1 MGTSSVARRSVG
13 RMPGPAVDVISQF
26 GAVEDDQRYTR
37 LVELFTDDAV
47 YYDPFFGA
55 QRGKP
60 AIREFMEHMEQVVP
74 GSGARFDSWETE
86 GDTTCGWAKWLMVA
100 PGVDGAEVAVPGQ
113 SLYRLRDGKV
123 SFVADHLDCRAY
135 RTLRGPDA
143 KVPDHASALGLSAR
157 ADNVGGGG
165 LDLIESFWQI
175 QNDARYTE
183 LAPLFADD
191 AVFTDIL
198 YGEFHGRKAIA
209 DYFVRMEAEMP
220 DIGATF
226 ELVDAAGDDT
236 VGWSQWNC
244 RFPGGDVP
252 GWTLHTFRDGE
263 ITLDSDYFDTNVAR
277 AVQSA
282 G

>member
-1 MGTSSVARRSVG
+1 
-13 RMPGPAVDVISQF
+13 MPGPAVEVISQF

-55 QRGKP
+55 QRGRA
-60 AIREFMEHMEQVVP
+60 AIHAFMEHMEKVVP
-74 GSGARFDSWETE
+74 GSGARFDAWETE
-86 GDTTCGWAKWLMVA
+86 GDTNCGWARWLMVA
-100 PGVDGAEVAVPGQ
+100 PNADGVEVAVPGQ

-135 RTLRGPDA
+135 RALRGPDA
-143 KVPDHASALGLSAR
+143 AMPDHASALGLPA
-157 ADNVGGGG
+157 APDNPGGAG
-165 LDLIESFWQI
+165 LDLIHRFWDI
-175 QNDARYTE
+175 QDAGRYTE

-198 YGEFHGRKAIA
+198 YGEFHGRDEIA
-209 DYFVRMEAEMP
+209 AYFARMEHEMP
-220 DIGATF
+220 EIGATF

-244 RFPGGDVP
+244 RFPTGSAP
-252 GWTLHTFRDGE
+252 GWTLHTFRDGQF
-263 ITLDSDYFDTNVAR
+263 TLDADFFDTDVAR
-277 AVQSA
+277 RLRSP